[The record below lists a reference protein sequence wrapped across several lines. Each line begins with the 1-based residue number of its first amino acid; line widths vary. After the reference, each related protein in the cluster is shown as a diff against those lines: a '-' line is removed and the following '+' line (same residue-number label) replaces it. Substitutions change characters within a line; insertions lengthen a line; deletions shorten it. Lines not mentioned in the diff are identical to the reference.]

1 MELLVEEQQL
11 DDEGDEDA
19 SLLPHDFVRHERS
32 GHDEKDAENDEVLAS
47 LDEHLQFMESNLA
60 AFQAQGDSDDD
71 DDQRVLRKGDND
83 AREKPNVQEI
93 QQQQEEDAR
102 WVVVELPA
110 TSTGAALEV
119 FQAKK
124 WREISRLAKAMA
136 ASCFHGIRVGGNDHA
151 LYEGFFRAFPHHI
164 VTKARF
170 TSVMRHIYGISAVA
184 VPHQPSV
191 AKKPG
196 DGRSKRRSGG
206 EGSHNNGGH
215 DSVRAA
221 AVVTLDR
228 QLEKLQFCCE
238 RSSNNVLVLH
248 WRTLLTALRM
258 FLEPLLTMREH
269 LVWAFSVFASSGCLE
284 LNNSDVVDVARI
296 REGKCLVLSI
306 HSFRFV
312 TAHSVVLRVQL
323 QAALNMLP
331 SARSSSLSGAS
342 IASSLSSRISY
353 RTFRLLLQLPPLRT
367 LINHRV
373 TPYTST
379 LDELSVPV
387 YRDHVFGLRRREHDR
402 CVLRRLRYFHNTK
415 IVRLCFHMWARFAS
429 ERKALRSTMSFTYAV
444 IARTKQHAAFRLMR
458 RHALANIAA
467 LEIQRVYRGMRGRM
481 RAEAAWR
488 QMQAVLAVQGAFRMR
503 AHFTKHLRALRRRNL
518 LAIRLQRAYRGRLG
532 RIQARQVLLTY
543 YYREMAAIQKEREA
557 FREFVRGEMARRLQR
572 FFRRLVV
579 GKQRVR
585 QAEEKQKRQAAGQE
599 MLERSQD
606 VAYKAAR
613 HRRDVAA
620 KYDRLRQE
628 AEQQKKRRVIDALE
642 KQKVVHLRRER
653 QWEAFKAEKLARK
666 EVLKRES
673 AESYERLKVQWEATI
688 MEKTHKRGVLVG
700 QVLQLEEPGAE
711 WKKLHDQLQR
721 QVKERVKQLSGKYKA
736 SGTVVPKKEIH
747 ERAQREI
754 VEEEATDERQKA
766 EAAFLRQLDDAE
778 EKRTLAANAEERAT
792 RQKSAVTVQCAYRAF
807 SARRL
812 LRQKLRKLY
821 VKDFDVKTQTPQYR
835 NTITDQ
841 CSTRKPRAFGSEDLE
856 YEDRWAI
863 IEDDVLGTLAGRRCI
878 HHVYTKE
885 SRVAVTYVAVR
896 RSVLLGERFFYNPK
910 RMLQSWEL
918 PDDCQICGPCSG
930 DPSSAV
936 VFAAVW
942 NSQEN
947 IYLCQTCYE
956 QEVTAR
962 YQHGDF
968 REEAYMAH
976 DGSRRNG

>member
-11 DDEGDEDA
+11 DGEGDDDA
-19 SLLPHDFVRHERS
+19 SLLPHDSVRHERS
-32 GHDEKDAENDEVLAS
+32 GHDENDAESDEVLAS
-47 LDEHLQFMESNLA
+47 LDEHLQFMESNLTA
-60 AFQAQGDSDDD
+60 CQVQGDSDDN
-71 DDQRVLRKGDND
+71 DDQRVLEKGDSD
-83 AREKPNVQEI
+83 AREKANDQEI

-110 TSTGAALEV
+110 TSAGAALEV

-136 ASCFHGIRVGGNDHA
+136 PSCFHGIRMGGNDRA

-184 VPHQPSV
+184 VTHQPSV

-196 DGRSKRRSGG
+196 HGRSKRRSGG
-206 EGSHNNGGH
+206 EGDHNNGGH
-215 DSVRAA
+215 DSVRATA
-221 AVVTLDR
+221 AETLDL

-238 RSSNNVLVLH
+238 RSSDNVPVLH

-269 LVWAFSVFASSGCLE
+269 LAWAFSVFASSGCLE
-284 LNNSDVVDVARI
+284 LNDSDVVDVGDVALILTHPMRSPAAAR
-296 REGKCLVLSI
+296 LVSE
-306 HSFRFV
+306 R
-312 TAHSVVLRVQL
+312 
-323 QAALNMLP
+323 
-331 SARSSSLSGAS
+331 
-342 IASSLSSRISY
+342 
-353 RTFRLLLQLPPLRT
+353 LPPLRT
-367 LINHRV
+367 LINHRA

-379 LDELSVPV
+379 LDELSVSV
-387 YRDHVFGLRRREHDR
+387 YRDHVFGFRRREHDKR
-402 CVLRRLRYFHNTK
+402 VLRRLRYFHNTK
-415 IVRLCFHMWARFAS
+415 IARLCFHMWARFAS
-429 ERKALRSTMSFTYAV
+429 ERKALRSTMGFTYAV
-444 IARTKQHAAFRLMR
+444 IARAKQHAAFGLLR
-458 RHALANIAA
+458 RHALASIAA

-518 LAIRLQRAYRGRLG
+518 LAIRLQRVYRGRLG
-532 RIQARQVLLTY
+532 RIQARQTLLTY

-557 FREFVRGEMARRLQR
+557 FREFVRDEMVRRLQR

-585 QAEEKQKRQAAGQE
+585 QAEEEQRRQAAEQE
-599 MLERSQD
+599 RLERSQD
-606 VAYKAAR
+606 AAYKAAR
-613 HRRDVAA
+613 HRRDVAT

-666 EVLKRES
+666 EALKRES

-688 MEKTHKRGVLVG
+688 MEKTRKRGLLVE

-721 QVKERVKQLSGKYKA
+721 QVKERAKQLSGKYKA
-736 SGTVVPKKEIH
+736 SGAVIPKKEIH
-747 ERAQREI
+747 ERAQHEI
-754 VEEEATDERQKA
+754 IEEEAADERQKVLTEREWLQA

-778 EKRTLAANAEERAT
+778 EKRTLASNAEERAT
-792 RQKSAVTVQCAYRAF
+792 RQKSAVTIQCAFRMF

-812 LRQKLRKLY
+812 LRQKLRNLY

-835 NTITDQ
+835 NTITGQFDASLIPISVYWTIDQ
-841 CSTRKPRAFGSEDLE
+841 CLF
-856 YEDRWAI
+856 
-863 IEDDVLGTLAGRRCI
+863 
-878 HHVYTKE
+878 
-885 SRVAVTYVAVR
+885 
-896 RSVLLGERFFYNPK
+896 
-910 RMLQSWEL
+910 
-918 PDDCQICGPCSG
+918 
-930 DPSSAV
+930 
-936 VFAAVW
+936 
-942 NSQEN
+942 
-947 IYLCQTCYE
+947 
-956 QEVTAR
+956 
-962 YQHGDF
+962 
-968 REEAYMAH
+968 
-976 DGSRRNG
+976 